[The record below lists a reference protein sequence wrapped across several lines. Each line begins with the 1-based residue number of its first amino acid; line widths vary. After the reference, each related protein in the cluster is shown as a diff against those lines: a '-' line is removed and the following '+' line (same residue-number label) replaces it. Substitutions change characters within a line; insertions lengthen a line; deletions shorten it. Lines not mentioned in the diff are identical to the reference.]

1 MELDNLRFIG
11 RHIIKNNQPYF
22 SFSGSGFIF
31 HVVPENNNCLVKLV
45 LNSEIREEST
55 QFLAIY
61 INDVFYSKYMV
72 INGHAE
78 LYLTI
83 NKDSIIRII
92 KANEVYLSSIYLEDI
107 VVTNGKMVKV
117 EEVKRKLIG
126 FFGDSLTCGYGLLDY
141 QGQQF
146 RMETEDFTKSYAYLA
161 ANELNMDYDVVAR
174 SGISVGVPIYM
185 PTLFK
190 DIYDTVDMFDKYEM
204 NRKLDYAVINLGSN
218 DNSAIFQFSKEE
230 QRNSALNKFKEECQ
244 SLIERIIKDNENVK
258 IILCYHIDHLHERTL
273 EKIKEVYED
282 ISSKYENKCLLLGL
296 KHNSDGACYHPFFL
310 THADNAKI
318 LVNAIKDLEKEEKE
332 KE

>member
-61 INDVFYSKYMV
+61 INDAFYSKYMI

-146 RMETEDFTKSYAYLA
+146 RMETEDFTKTYAYLA

-190 DIYDTVDMFDKYEM
+190 DIYDTVDMFNKYEM
-204 NRKLDYAVINLGSN
+204 TRKLDYAVINLGSN
-218 DNSAIFQFSKEE
+218 DNTGILQSQDINK
-230 QRNSALNKFKEECQ
+230 ALDTFKEEYQ
-244 SLIERIIKDNENVK
+244 SLVERIINDNPNVTLL
-258 IILCYHIDHLHERTL
+258 LCYQEKRLDERVL
-273 EKIKEVYED
+273 NRIKEVKEY
-282 ISSKYENKCLLLGL
+282 ISSHYENRIQLVEFI
-296 KHNSDGACYHPFFL
+296 HNQDGACYHPFFL

-318 LVNAIKDLEKEEKE
+318 LEKVLQGLENKE
-332 KE
+332 

>member
-146 RMETEDFTKSYAYLA
+146 RMETEDFTKTYAYLA

-218 DNSAIFQFSKEE
+218 DNTGILQSQDINK
-230 QRNSALNKFKEECQ
+230 ALDTFKEEYQ
-244 SLIERIIKDNENVK
+244 SLVERIINDNPNVTLL
-258 IILCYHIDHLHERTL
+258 LCYQEKRLDERVL
-273 EKIKEVYED
+273 NRIKEVKEY
-282 ISSKYENKCLLLGL
+282 ISSHYENRIQLVEFI
-296 KHNSDGACYHPFFL
+296 HNQDGACYHPFYL
-310 THADNAKI
+310 THAENAKI
-318 LVNAIKDLEKEEKE
+318 LEKVLQGLENKE
-332 KE
+332 

>member
-11 RHIIKNNQPYF
+11 RHIIKNNQPYV
-22 SFSGSGFIF
+22 SFSGSGFVF

-61 INDVFYSKYMV
+61 INDVFYSKYMI

-107 VVTNGKMVKV
+107 VVTNGKMAKV

-146 RMETEDFTKSYAYLA
+146 RMETEDFTKTYAYLA

-190 DIYDTVDMFDKYEM
+190 DIYDTVDMFDKFEM

-218 DNSAIFQFSKEE
+218 DNSAIFQFMKEE
-230 QRNSALNKFKEECQ
+230 ERDSALDKFKEEYQ
-244 SLIERIIKDNENVK
+244 SLVERIINDNPNVTLL
-258 IILCYHIDHLHERTL
+258 LCYQEKRLDERVL
-273 EKIKEVYED
+273 NRIKEVKEY
-282 ISSKYENKCLLLGL
+282 ISSHYENRIQLVEFI
-296 KHNSDGACYHPFFL
+296 HNQDGACYHPFFL

-318 LVNAIKDLEKEEKE
+318 LEKVLQGLENKE
-332 KE
+332 

>member
-31 HVVPENNNCLVKLV
+31 RVVPENNNCLVKLV

-126 FFGDSLTCGYGLLDY
+126 FFGDSLTCGFGLLDY

-146 RMETEDFTKSYAYLA
+146 RMETEDFTKTYAYLA

-174 SGISVGVPIYM
+174 SGISVGVPVYM

-204 NRKLDYAVINLGSN
+204 DRKLDYAVINLGSN
-218 DNSAIFQFSKEE
+218 DNTGILQSQDINK
-230 QRNSALNKFKEECQ
+230 ALDTFKEEYQ
-244 SLIERIIKDNENVK
+244 SLVERIINDNPNVTLL
-258 IILCYHIDHLHERTL
+258 LCYQEKRLDERVL
-273 EKIKEVYED
+273 NRIKEVKEY
-282 ISSKYENKCLLLGL
+282 ISSHYENRIQLVEFI
-296 KHNSDGACYHPFFL
+296 HNQDGACYHPFFL

-318 LVNAIKDLEKEEKE
+318 LEKVLQGLENKE
-332 KE
+332 